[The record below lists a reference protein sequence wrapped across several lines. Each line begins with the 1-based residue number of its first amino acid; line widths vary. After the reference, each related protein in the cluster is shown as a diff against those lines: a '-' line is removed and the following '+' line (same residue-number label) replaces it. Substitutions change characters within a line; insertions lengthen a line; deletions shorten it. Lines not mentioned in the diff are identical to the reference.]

1 MLSGIGAHSPTISYG
16 YNRAD
21 WSYVPGGTFWNSIN
35 LIRPDFPEDKVWPF
49 IWQERE
55 YITDASTMYLFLA
68 VAVQRYFEEL

>member
-1 MLSGIGAHSPTISYG
+1 
-16 YNRAD
+16 
-21 WSYVPGGTFWNSIN
+21 VPGGTFWNSIN

-68 VAVQRYFEEL
+68 AAVQRYFEEL